1 MLIECIKYLGA
12 RNYRFAILDPA
23 KELTAL
29 ARSVVDVAAALPFK
43 PRSFRLDI
51 NACVNYGTVPRTEK
65 SGQINVKCTEQR
77 CDRLAAKDKRSFIC
91 GLTLYQCRLD
101 TLSTRSRYRP

>member
-23 KELTAL
+23 KELTDDSL
-29 ARSVVDVAAALPFK
+29 PSLLLLPFK

-51 NACVNYGTVPRTEK
+51 NAYVNYGTVQRTEK
-65 SGQINVKCTEQR
+65 SGQINVKCTEQL

-101 TLSTRSRYRP
+101 LTFDPFKVQTK